1 MKRKEKTFTEKTL
14 LLAWCDTL
22 LQSPE
27 LRIKRAANKIK
38 GLAFEITT
46 AVEVMGITKFLN
58 DVIAAKDVD
67 LINYCRT
74 QETFKRFFGHN
85 GNVCAAC
92 KKESFINLDGSK
104 SVVKTTN
111 EDMQCKEAIEQIQRL
126 RAKVASEK

>member
-1 MKRKEKTFTEKTL
+1 MKRKEKTFIEKSV

-22 LQSPE
+22 FQSPE
-27 LRIKRAANKIK
+27 LRVKRAANKIK

-46 AVEVMGITKFLN
+46 PVEVIGITKFLN
-58 DVIAAKDVD
+58 DVIAGKDVD
-67 LINYCRT
+67 LRNYFRT
-74 QETFKRFFGHN
+74 QESFKRFFGHK
-85 GNVCAAC
+85 GNLCAVC

-111 EDMQCKEAIEQIQRL
+111 EDMQCNEANEQIRLL